1 MTQNKVRLPRA
12 VAEAIEA
19 LRAEKHEDDYIL
31 WFSCRDDAVESEN
44 PYWNI
49 LFTFVDRVGNSFLLA
64 DALRYGYI
72 VDKPITVTITPER
85 QEEIRAYYA
94 ARDYDADNL
103 VHFREGF
110 RSALGLCGIKIT
122 GVNDR

>member
-72 VDKPITVTITPER
+72 VDEPITVTITPGQVDKLIEFY
-85 QEEIRAYYA
+85 EEQISTQGVRGNVIASVLA
-94 ARDYDADNL
+94 IL
-103 VHFREGF
+103 
-110 RSALGLCGIKIT
+110 GIKIPE
-122 GVNDR
+122 VND

>member
-1 MTQNKVRLPRA
+1 MTQNKVKLPRE
-12 VAEAIEA
+12 VAEAIEE

-49 LFTFVDRVGNSFLLA
+49 LFTFVDGVGNSFLLA

-72 VDKPITVTITPER
+72 VDEPITVTITPEQQDMVR
-85 QEEIRAYYA
+85 KIYKIAGSAALRSEIVRTL
-94 ARDYDADNL
+94 DILD
-103 VHFREGF
+103 
-110 RSALGLCGIKIT
+110 IKIPE
-122 GVNDR
+122 VND

>member
-72 VDKPITVTITPER
+72 VDKPITVTITLEQQNR
-85 QEEIRAYYA
+85 IRKHYRNMTLGQQEAIKLILS
-94 ARDYDADNL
+94 DVL
-103 VHFREGF
+103 
-110 RSALGLCGIKIT
+110 GIKIPE
-122 GVNDR
+122 VND